1 MEVLLDMHILIW
13 FASNPVKLSK
23 HAMSAITEADKLYV
37 SAITAWEIGILVS
50 KGRLQLS
57 MSVNDWIQK
66 SKLISKIHWLSLD
79 TDIALLSTQLPGM
92 LHSDPADRIIVSTA
106 LKLNCPLITADRL
119 ILRYKHVQTIG

>member
-1 MEVLLDMHILIW
+1 MEVLLDTHILIW

-37 SAITAWEIGILVS
+37 SAITAWEIGTLIS

-66 SKLISKIHWLSLD
+66 SKQISKIQWISLD